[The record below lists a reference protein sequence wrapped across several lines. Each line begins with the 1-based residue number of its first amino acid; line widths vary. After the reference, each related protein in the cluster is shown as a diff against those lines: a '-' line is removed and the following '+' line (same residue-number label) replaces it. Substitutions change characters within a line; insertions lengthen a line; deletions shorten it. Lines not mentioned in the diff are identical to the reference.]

1 MTQATPSA
9 TSPGIGAARLLSDD
23 QLARRATKGDE
34 RAFSAIFRRYHQDL
48 YRYCT
53 AIVGN
58 SEDAHDALQNTMV
71 KVLRALP
78 GEQRR
83 IQLKPWL
90 YRIAHNESIELL
102 RQRRPTEP
110 IELDVVAV
118 GPELATEAETRERLR
133 RLLADM
139 EELPDRQRGAL
150 VMRELSGLGFDQI
163 GAAFETSPAVAR
175 QTVYEARL
183 GLQQMSEGREMLCEE
198 VCRTLSDGDGRVG
211 RRRDIR
217 AHLRAC
223 PACREFREGV
233 TARQRDFA
241 AIAPLPAA
249 AAAGL
254 LHGILGGA
262 HGATGAGLGGG
273 AGLSGATGAGAA
285 GKALAGS
292 ALVKSAT
299 TVAVVAVVGVSAA
312 DRSGLIHVLPESG
325 NRQQREV
332 QSSPGGSDQ
341 GVPASGQGAGA
352 VGGAASLGGAARRGA
367 RRAGKGSGRADAQG
381 GRAGDNGVSSPASGA
396 NGHGNGRDGSTASAH
411 GKETSAAHSAAGHS
425 HQSQHP
431 TSSSHPGTKNASKG
445 SSKKTGGAAHS
456 GHAAH
461 ASHPSHPSHAHQSP
475 SHYKPPPASPSPPQ
489 AKTSPERRA
498 PDQSAST
505 AEQLTEP

>member
-9 TSPGIGAARLLSDD
+9 ARPGLGASRLLSDD

-34 RAFSAIFRRYHQDL
+34 RAFAAIFRRYHQDL

-110 IELDVVAV
+110 IEPDVVAI
-118 GPELATEAETRERLR
+118 GPEPAAEAETRERLR
-133 RLLADM
+133 RLIADL

-150 VMRELSGLGFDQI
+150 VMRELAGLGFDQI

-217 AHLRAC
+217 AHLRDC
-223 PACREFREGV
+223 SACREFREGV
-233 TARQRDFA
+233 AARERDFA

-254 LHGILGGA
+254 LHSILGGA

-273 AGLSGATGAGAA
+273 AGAA

-292 ALVKSAT
+292 ALVKSAA

-312 DRSGLIHVLPESG
+312 DRGGLIHVLPGSG
-325 NRQQREV
+325 NRQQREAP
-332 QSSPGGSDQ
+332 SSPGGSDQ
-341 GVPASGQGAGA
+341 ETPVSDHGAGA
-352 VGGAASLGGAARRGA
+352 VGGATSVGSAALQGN
-367 RRAGKGSGRADAQG
+367 RRAGKGPGKAGVKG
-381 GRAGDNGVSSPASGA
+381 GQKSDNGVSSPASGA
-396 NGHGNGRDGSTASAH
+396 NEHGNGHDASTASAH
-411 GKETSAAHSAAGHS
+411 GKETAAAHSAAGHS
-425 HQSQHP
+425 HQSKQHP
-431 TSSSHPGTKNASKG
+431 TSGSHSGNKSASKG
-445 SSKKTGGAAHS
+445 SSKNGATAHS

-461 ASHPSHPSHAHQSP
+461 ASHPSHPSQAHQSP
-475 SHYKPPPASPSPPQ
+475 SHDQSPPVSPSPPQ

-498 PDQSAST
+498 PEQSTGT
-505 AEQLTEP
+505 AEQQAEP

>member
-1 MTQATPSA
+1 MTQATSSA
-9 TSPGIGAARLLSDD
+9 ASPGLGAARLLSDD

-34 RAFSAIFRRYHQDL
+34 RAFAAIFRRYHQDL
-48 YRYCT
+48 YRYCA
-53 AIVGN
+53 AIVGS

-102 RQRRPTEP
+102 RQRRPIEP

-118 GPELATEAETRERLR
+118 GPELAAEAETRERLR
-133 RLLADM
+133 HLLSDV

-163 GAAFETSPAVAR
+163 GAAFGTSPAVAR

-223 PACREFREGV
+223 SACREFREGV

-262 HGATGAGLGGG
+262 HGATGAGLG
-273 AGLSGATGAGAA
+273 SATGAGAA

-292 ALVKSAT
+292 ALVKSAA
-299 TVAVVAVVGVSAA
+299 TVAVVAVVGVSVA
-312 DRSGLIHVLPESG
+312 DRGGLIHVLPDSG
-325 NRQQREV
+325 NRQQREM

-341 GVPASGQGAGA
+341 GAQGAPASVQGAGA
-352 VGGAASLGGAARRGA
+352 VGGAASIGGAARRGA
-367 RRAGKGSGRADAQG
+367 GRAEQASGKSGVRG
-381 GRAGDNGVSSPASGA
+381 GHASDNGVSSPASGA
-396 NGHGNGRDGSTASAH
+396 NVHGNGRDTSTASAH
-411 GKETSAAHSAAGHS
+411 GKETAAAHSAAGHS
-425 HQSQHP
+425 HQPKQHP
-431 TSSSHPGTKNASKG
+431 TSYSHPGTKNASKG
-445 SSKKTGGAAHS
+445 SSKTGGAAHS

-461 ASHPSHPSHAHQSP
+461 PSHPPHPQQSP
-475 SHYKPPPASPSPPQ
+475 SHSQPQPVSPGSPQ
-489 AKTSPERRA
+489 AKTSPEKRA
-498 PDQSAST
+498 SGQSAGT
-505 AEQLTEP
+505 AEQQTEP